1 MTDAPLLE
9 LRDVSIAFGTAAPV
23 VRGVSFAI
31 RRGETFGLVGES
43 GSGKSLCA
51 FAVLGLLPGG
61 ARVLPGGSVRFDGRE
76 LTGLPEAEMRPLRG
90 RRIAMVFQ
98 DPMAAMTPT
107 LAAGEVVAE
116 TLRAHLGLR
125 GAEQRARV
133 AALFA
138 EVGLDPALAARYP
151 HQLSGGQQQRVMIAA
166 ALAGEPALLLAD
178 EPTTALDATV
188 QAQVLALLAE
198 LVAKRGLAMLFVSH
212 DLAVV
217 ARMADRVGVMHRG
230 DLVEEGPVAEVLGAP
245 RAEPTRALLA
255 ARAALHRAPPAPPPP
270 PPLLTVEDL
279 AVEYPGA
286 GLFAR
291 PARVVSGISLAVAP
305 GRVVGIVGESGS
317 GKTTVGKALV
327 GLARPAGGRIL
338 LGGRPLPQGLAGR
351 RSAEAQRVQ
360 MIFQN
365 PYGSLSPRRTIAA
378 TLAEPL
384 ERLGHP
390 AAERRDRAAAALA
403 EVALPPD
410 HLDRYPH
417 QLSGGQ
423 RQRIAIARAL
433 LAEPSVLICDEIVSA
448 LDVPI
453 QVQVLRL
460 LRAVQARRRIAM
472 LFITHDLQ
480 VLAHLAQDVLVM
492 RRGRMIEQGPTLD
505 VLDTP
510 REAYTRE
517 LVAAMPALPS
527 QRSFE
532 VGAGTAA

>member
-1 MTDAPLLE
+1 
-9 LRDVSIAFGTAAPV
+9 
-23 VRGVSFAI
+23 
-31 RRGETFGLVGES
+31 
-43 GSGKSLCA
+43 
-51 FAVLGLLPGG
+51 
-61 ARVLPGGSVRFDGRE
+61 
-76 LTGLPEAEMRPLRG
+76 
-90 RRIAMVFQ
+90 
-98 DPMAAMTPT
+98 
-107 LAAGEVVAE
+107 
-116 TLRAHLGLR
+116 
-125 GAEQRARV
+125 
-133 AALFA
+133 
-138 EVGLDPALAARYP
+138 
-151 HQLSGGQQQRVMIAA
+151 
-166 ALAGEPALLLAD
+166 
-178 EPTTALDATV
+178 
-188 QAQVLALLAE
+188 
-198 LVAKRGLAMLFVSH
+198 
-212 DLAVV
+212 
-217 ARMADRVGVMHRG
+217 
-230 DLVEEGPVAEVLGAP
+230 
-245 RAEPTRALLA
+245 
-255 ARAALHRAPPAPPPP
+255 
-270 PPLLTVEDL
+270 
-279 AVEYPGA
+279 
-286 GLFAR
+286 
-291 PARVVSGISLAVAP
+291 VVSGISLAVAP